1 MNKRFLSYMLT
12 VMMALFIFPG
22 SVAAAGSLSNFG
34 EVNQYINGQFTDV
47 ASSIWYA
54 PYVEI
59 AYKYGLINGN
69 PPQRLSP
76 TAISPSRR
84 PSNWLH
90 ASIAFT
96 AVARP
101 SL

>member
-1 MNKRFLSYMLT
+1 
-12 VMMALFIFPG
+12 
-22 SVAAAGSLSNFG
+22 
-34 EVNQYINGQFTDV
+34 
-47 ASSIWYA
+47 
-54 PYVEI
+54 
-59 AYKYGLINGN
+59 LINGN